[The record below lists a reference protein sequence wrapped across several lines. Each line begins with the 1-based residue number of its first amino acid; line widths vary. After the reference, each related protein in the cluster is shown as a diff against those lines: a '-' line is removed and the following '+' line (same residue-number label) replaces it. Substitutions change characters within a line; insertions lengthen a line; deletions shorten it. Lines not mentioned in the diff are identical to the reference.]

1 MKSPQ
6 GHPLGKFL
14 TLSWLRVKMSVHT
27 HLRGPGVDG
36 NGISVCAVAFWQPFS
51 TSHSLPMRTW
61 GYEKS
66 SYEVMRIY
74 PISILYEDMRIWG
87 YGYEDIPAMQE
98 ELVMGRGY
106 ESVGSSENLVW
117 APVREWEKSIG
128 RRVNLSQQGKINR
141 KLWTAV
147 WPAWST
153 ICGENLSRADIPAL
167 FKLFVKLSLSIFWM
181 LKIGE
186 PINRFVRKT

>member
-1 MKSPQ
+1 
-6 GHPLGKFL
+6 
-14 TLSWLRVKMSVHT
+14 
-27 HLRGPGVDG
+27 
-36 NGISVCAVAFWQPFS
+36 
-51 TSHSLPMRTW
+51 
-61 GYEKS
+61 
-66 SYEVMRIY
+66 MRIY

-117 APVREWEKSIG
+117 ALVREWEKSIG

-147 WPAWST
+147 WP
-153 ICGENLSRADIPAL
+153 
-167 FKLFVKLSLSIFWM
+167 V
-181 LKIGE
+181 
-186 PINRFVRKT
+186 